1 MAGLARKEKRRD
13 RAATVS
19 EAPPARLGTARMLLY
34 ALPLFTIVVVSFAL
48 FVVGTPRPVTAA
60 RIWVGPTEGVVRI
73 TPRISVI
80 DRFKGIESPAT
91 LDSITVNARTS
102 DDRTATWSGALDEQ
116 GMASPVLDFGTPV
129 HGAIQVRVST
139 GDKTLAVG
147 VLELTPDE
155 WRKSLRDL
163 GGFIAHGS
171 RSGSLLVQVAPGRG
185 AFAVPFEDPLLVE
198 VRSANGPVR
207 NVKLSFEPDG
217 LAIDERNTRLVTDVM
232 GRAVVRVTPREHV
245 VSLRVNATL
254 GEEKGSW
261 FGRLPIVPGA
271 ISVRLE
277 EKGLSIVSPI
287 PRDIAYY
294 SVIAADRTLTRGS
307 VVLQAT
313 PNGLASAH
321 VPLPERPAEQ
331 LWAIASGEPE
341 LDSSSTVG
349 WPLRPAPS
357 GGEPARTRVVVDPLL
372 VDGIFRA
379 EAIDGERRTKAR
391 WIAGGVT
398 LIAVILA
405 SILFSYEG
413 RRSRVVLEAHLED
426 SMLEDGASERISDRP
441 ARFWGLLIAI
451 LCVALGF
458 LVVALVALH
467 RIE

>member
-1 MAGLARKEKRRD
+1 M
-13 RAATVS
+13 V
-19 EAPPARLGTARMLLY
+19 LY
-34 ALPLFTIVVVSFAL
+34 ALPLFTIAVVSFAL
-48 FVVGTPRPVTAA
+48 FVVGSPRPLTAA
-60 RIWVGPTEGVVRI
+60 RIWVGPTEGVSRI
-73 TPRISVI
+73 TPRISVFV
-80 DRFKGIESPAT
+80 RFMGIEEPAA
-91 LDSITVNARTS
+91 LDSITLDARTS
-102 DDRTATWSGALDEQ
+102 DGRTATWSGAIDEQ
-116 GMASPVLDFGTPV
+116 GMATPTLDFGAPV
-129 HGAIQVRVST
+129 HGAISVQVST
-139 GDKTLAVG
+139 GGKTLAVG

-155 WRKSLRDL
+155 WRKSLREL

-185 AFAVPFEDPLLVE
+185 ALAVPFEDPLLVE
-198 VRSANGPVR
+198 VRNANGPVR
-207 NVKLSFEPDG
+207 NVKLSFDPDG
-217 LAIDERNTRLVTDVM
+217 MAVDEKNTRLTTDAM
-232 GRAVVRVTPREHV
+232 GRAFVRVTPREHV

-261 FGRLPIVPGA
+261 FGRLPIIPGA
-271 ISVRLE
+271 FSVRLE
-277 EKGLSIVSPI
+277 ENGLSIVSPI

-294 SVIAADRTLTRGS
+294 AVITRDRTLTRGS
-307 VVLQAT
+307 VVLQPT

-321 VPLPERPAEQ
+321 VPLPERPAEP

-349 WPLRPAPS
+349 WPLQAVPPGA
-357 GGEPARTRVVVDPLL
+357 EPARSRVTVDPLL
-372 VDGIFRA
+372 VDGIYRA
-379 EAIDGERRTKAR
+379 EVIDGKRRSQAR

-405 SILFSYEG
+405 SLLFSYVG
-413 RRSRVVLEAHLED
+413 RRSRVVLEAHLAE

-441 ARFWGLLIAI
+441 GRFWGVVIAI